1 MSGLAAPYP
10 SSRDSALPR
19 RGLSAPALLE
29 AWECGLGQPIARW
42 ALLLL
47 AAADPDGSPDAL
59 AQLSIGQRDARLL
72 ELRAWLF
79 GTQLMSVAVCTQCRE
94 PLELTFDVAD
104 VRIAEMPATSANV
117 LHTDGYEVH
126 FRVPNSD
133 DLAAIAVTQDVD
145 TMCQLLLARCTW
157 DIRYNGIEQS
167 AEQLPAQIVEALT
180 QSMAQA
186 DPQADVQVQ
195 VTCPACGCDWLA
207 TFDIA
212 SFLWSEIHAWA
223 QRLLREIHV
232 LASAYGWREA
242 DILAM
247 SAQRRQLYVD
257 MIGGRDA

>member
-1 MSGLAAPYP
+1 V
-10 SSRDSALPR
+10 
-19 RGLSAPALLE
+19 
-29 AWECGLGQPIARW
+29 
-42 ALLLL
+42 L
-47 AAADPDGSPDAL
+47 AAADPDMSLDAL

-104 VRIAEMPATSANV
+104 VRTAEMPAISASV

-145 TMCQLLLARCTW
+145 TMRQLLLARCTW
-157 DIRYNGIEQS
+157 DIRYNGAEQS
-167 AEQLPAQIVEALT
+167 ADQLPAQIVDALT

-212 SFLWSEIHAWA
+212 SFLWSEINDWA
-223 QRLLREIHV
+223 QRLLRELHV

-247 SAQRRQLYVD
+247 SAQRRQLYVE
-257 MIGGRDA
+257 MIGGRDV

>member
-1 MSGLAAPYP
+1 MSSRAAPHP
-10 SSRDSALPR
+10 SSHDSALQR
-19 RGLSAPALLE
+19 RGLSASTLLE
-29 AWECGLGQPIARW
+29 VWECGQGQPIARR

-47 AAADPDGSPDAL
+47 AAADPDMSLDAL
-59 AQLSIGQRDARLL
+59 AQLSIGQRDTRLL

-79 GTQLMSVAVCTQCRE
+79 GTQLMSLAVCAQCRE

-104 VRIAEMPATSANV
+104 VRTAEMPASSGNV
-117 LHTDGYEVH
+117 LHTDGYEVY

-133 DLAAIAVTQDVD
+133 DLAAIAMTQDID
-145 TMCQLLLARCTW
+145 MMRQRLLARCTW
-157 DIRYNGIEQS
+157 DIRYNGAEQS
-167 AEQLPAQIVEALT
+167 AEQLPVQIVEALT
-180 QSMAQA
+180 QSMARA
-186 DPQADVQVQ
+186 DPQADVQLQ

-212 SFLWSEIHAWA
+212 SFLWSEINDWA
-223 QRLLREIHV
+223 QRLLREMHV